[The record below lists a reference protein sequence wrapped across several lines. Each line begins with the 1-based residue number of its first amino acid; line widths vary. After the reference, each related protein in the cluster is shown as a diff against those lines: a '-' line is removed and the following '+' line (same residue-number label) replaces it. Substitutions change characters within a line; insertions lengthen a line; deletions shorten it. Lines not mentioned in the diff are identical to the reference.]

1 MHAYLIVSQ
10 GEEERQECVQKLLDD
25 LNAKPLTFT
34 LSKIA
39 DVREMA
45 KFTKLKLSE
54 KTAVVIQNIDEA
66 TIDAQNAFLKPLEEP
81 QENLL
86 YILTASSIDLV
97 LPTIVSRCE
106 VIEMKS
112 GGNVLGEEVIET
124 CRQFIEGEAGER
136 MKIISKITKRDEAV
150 TFMEGLLTI
159 GHKSFLARPE
169 LGQFLEEAGKTLK
182 ALKANGNVQL
192 QLTNFVINLDES

>member
-10 GEEERQECVQKLLDD
+10 GEKEREMGVQKILED

-54 KTAVVIQNIDEA
+54 KTAVVVQNIDEA

-81 QENLL
+81 QKNLI

-97 LPTIVSRCE
+97 LPTIASRCE
-106 VIEMKS
+106 VVELKS
-112 GGNVLGEEVIET
+112 EGFILRDEIVEV
-124 CRQFIEGEAGER
+124 CRQFMDGEAGER
-136 MKIISKITKRDEAV
+136 MKIISKITKRDEAI
-150 TFMEGLLTI
+150 TFIEGLITI
-159 GHKSFLARPE
+159 GHKSFLTKPE

-192 QLTNFVINLDES
+192 QLTNFVVNLD